1 LKRSSLTLI
10 VLALFSVLGAF
21 LTFLYPQQVLQSPA
35 QTTFAFEYP
44 SFATMDGVG
53 DVFVID
59 RSLSRVRKIAP
70 DGTFVFQIDGQKR
83 TPGKLFYA
91 VELAVDDRGY
101 LYVLNQVM
109 QENGFYTERE
119 EILRYDPAGAFDR
132 VVGSRVYAPEEIGN
146 NNATRG
152 RLTGLRFSGRRVSWF
167 ELGKAGIIESTVDT
181 DTWRLEQK
189 LQVPVAEAAIHVA
202 SVTRTDPRTLVYTTK
217 QGFIVRQTEGQAA
230 ETLYSGDQA
239 TVPGSLSVPWW
250 LGTDPQGN
258 LLFSDLTRSRILR
271 RSAEG
276 ALAVVLDNRPYREA
290 TGDSFPYIYYS
301 FSATADGRVVT
312 TNDVAVLGINAQGR
326 LETIVSGGRFSPL
339 ILAVRAFLWLGLTS
353 AALGL
358 GLILFLVYKNL
369 FRRRVSLIF
378 KQLLVTLPLMTA
390 ILLTVAWTLIDSFTT
405 RYEAQSF
412 NHISQAIQVIA
423 QKIDTDRLDRI
434 TQEADFMGPDY
445 QFIRNQLHTALNH
458 NQDPWNA
465 KFYFAL
471 HRIRD
476 GKIYTAM
483 YLNDGVGLFQPY
495 AYLNDPANLYWK
507 AAQGKIAV
515 AKINDAWGNWVLGVG
530 PVMNEKG
537 EVSALLEVGR
547 DLYGF
552 QRETDQLLWSLVPY
566 VAAGFG
572 VLILLFVLST
582 WLFLA
587 PLRSLRTGVSRIA
600 QGQWDTS
607 LPIRGSDE
615 VADLTVVFN
624 RMTSYI
630 RNYIDEI
637 MALSQGYRRFVPQEF
652 LHHLQKESVTQ
663 IQLGDQIQREMS
675 VMFTDIRSFT
685 TMSEKMT
692 PKENFD
698 FLNRYLS
705 LVGPEVRKHE
715 GFVDKYIG
723 DAIMALFPRS
733 PDDALQAAIEIID
746 LLEGFNRRQV
756 AEGMAE
762 IRIGLGIHTGL
773 LMLGILGE
781 QERMEGTVIS
791 DNVNLA
797 SRLEGLTKFFD
808 ASIIVSE
815 TTYAGVKNPDR
826 YHFRSLGKVKVKGK
840 KEPVGIYE
848 VLDGLPQEIKV
859 KKARAQQNL
868 EAGIGHYQSQAF
880 EAARHEFLAAL
891 ELSPDDTTVKVY
903 LTLCRHAMTN
913 PPTGEWTGAITMNSK

>member
-1 LKRSSLTLI
+1 MKRST
-10 VLALFSVLGAF
+10 SVLIILLLLAALGGF
-21 LTFLYPQQVLQSPA
+21 LTILYPQQLFQVPWQSE
-35 QTTFAFEYP
+35 FALEYP

-53 DVFVID
+53 DTFVID
-59 RSLSRVRKIAP
+59 RSLSRIRKIAP
-70 DGTFVFQIDGQKR
+70 DGSFVFQIDGQNR

-91 VELAVDDRGY
+91 VELVVDDRGY

-119 EILRYDPAGAFDR
+119 EILRYDPAGNFDR
-132 VVGSRVYAPEEIGN
+132 IVGSRVYSPEEIN
-146 NNATRG
+146 NNNVTRG
-152 RLTGLRFSGRRVSWF
+152 RLTGLAFAARKVSWY
-167 ELGKAGIIESTVDT
+167 ELGKAGVIENSVDT

-189 LQVPVAEAAIHVA
+189 LVVVWPEAMVHIA
-202 SVTRTDPRTLVYTTK
+202 SVVRTDSRTLVFSTK
-217 QGFIVRQTEGQAA
+217 QGLILRQVGLAT
-230 ETLYSGDQA
+230 ETLYSGDGESR
-239 TVPGSLSVPWW
+239 PGDLSVPWW
-250 LGTDPQGN
+250 VGADAQGN

-271 RSAEG
+271 RDAQG
-276 ALAVVLDNRPYREA
+276 ALTVVLDSARYKEA
-290 TGDSFPYIYYS
+290 TGDSFPYIYYT
-301 FSATADGRVVT
+301 FSVTGDGRVVT
-312 TNDVAVLGINAQGR
+312 TNDLSVLGVNPQGR
-326 LETIVSGGRFSPL
+326 LDSIVTGGHFPVL
-339 ILAVRAFLWLGLTS
+339 LLAVRAFLWLGLVAAA
-353 AALGL
+353 AALV
-358 GLILFLVYKNL
+358 ILVFLVYKNL

-390 ILLTVAWTLIDSFTT
+390 ILMVVAGTLIDSFTA
-405 RYEAQSF
+405 RYEAQSIDL
-412 NHISQAIQVIA
+412 ISQAIQVIA

-434 TQEADFMGPDY
+434 TKQSDFMNADY
-445 QFIRNQLHTALNH
+445 QYIRNQLHTALNH
-458 NQDPWNA
+458 NQDAWNS

-471 HRIRD
+471 HRLRD
-476 GKIYTAM
+476 GKIYTSM

-495 AYLNDPANLYWK
+495 TYLNDPTNLYWK
-507 AAQGKIAV
+507 AVQGKIATSK
-515 AKINDAWGNWVLGVG
+515 ASDAWGTWVYGVG
-530 PVMNEKG
+530 PISNSQG
-537 EVSALLEVGR
+537 QVSALLEVGR

-552 QRETDQLLWSLVPY
+552 QKETDQLLWSMVPY
-566 VAAGFG
+566 VGVGFG

-587 PLRSLRTGVSRIA
+587 PLRSLRSGVNNIA
-600 QGQWDTS
+600 QGKWDTN

-624 RMTSYI
+624 RMTQYI

-637 MALSQGYRRFVPQEF
+637 MALSQGYRRFVPQQF
-652 LHHLQKESVTQ
+652 LVHLQRESVKE

-685 TMSEKMT
+685 SISEKMT

-746 LLEGFNRRQV
+746 LLDEFNSRQL
-756 AEGMAE
+756 AEGMPE

-781 QERMEGTVIS
+781 EERLEGTVIS

-815 TTYAGVKNPDR
+815 TTYAGVKNHDR
-826 YHFRSLGKVKVKGK
+826 YHFRNLGKVKVKGK

-848 VLDGLPQEIKV
+848 VLDGLPADIKV
-859 KKARAQQNL
+859 KKAKAQQNL
-868 EAGIGHYQSQAF
+868 EAGIRFYQLQDF
-880 EAARHEFLAAL
+880 EGAKQEFQTAL
-891 ELSPDDTTVKVY
+891 ELSPEDTTVKVY
-903 LTLCRHAMTN
+903 LTLCRHALAN
-913 PPTGEWTGAITMNSK
+913 PPTGEWTGAITMNAK